1 MRHFQRVTLDQAA
14 RLTLPPSTGREV
26 ERHMHATVSVVL
38 ERELRS
44 RDFLDEVSR
53 RRPAAGAASVLR

>member
-1 MRHFQRVTLDQAA
+1 
-14 RLTLPPSTGREV
+14 
-26 ERHMHATVSVVL
+26 MHATVSVVL